1 MAQFEIK
8 NLTFTYPTAK
18 NHPALSDINL
28 NIEQGEYVTVCGR
41 SGSGKTT
48 LLKHLK
54 VSWHL
59 MGSWKVKFYLKGKT
73 YKIRICVPSPPGLD
87 T

>member
-28 NIEQGEYVTVCGR
+28 NIEQGEYVR
-41 SGSGKTT
+41 SAGEAEAA
-48 LLKHLK
+48 
-54 VSWHL
+54 
-59 MGSWKVKFYLKGKT
+59 
-73 YKIRICVPSPPGLD
+73 RPPC
-87 T
+87 

>member
-48 LLKHLK
+48 
-54 VSWHL
+54 
-59 MGSWKVKFYLKGKT
+59 
-73 YKIRICVPSPPGLD
+73 R
-87 T
+87 